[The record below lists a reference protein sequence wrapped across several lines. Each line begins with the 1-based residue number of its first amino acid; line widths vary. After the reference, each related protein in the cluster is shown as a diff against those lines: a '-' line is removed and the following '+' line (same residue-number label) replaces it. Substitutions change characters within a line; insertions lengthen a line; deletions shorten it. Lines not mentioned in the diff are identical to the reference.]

1 MSVLLTVDRCADTP
15 IWKQISSRVAH
26 LVDEGALLPG
36 SHLPP
41 TRHLAGQLG
50 VNRTTV
56 CRAYEELGALGY
68 LESRP
73 GSYSTVR
80 GRARPLAG
88 GSPGGAALIDWG
100 QAAAPGAREAF
111 DHLAALPSLPP
122 PGRGAIDFASLTADT
137 SLCPTADLR
146 RAVKHVL
153 LERGAALL
161 DYGDPAGFPPLR
173 ETLAR
178 RMRAHGV
185 TVSPDE
191 ILVTQ
196 GAQQALELVLKLLG
210 RSGAAVAVESP
221 TYGLVIPLL
230 RLFNLRPIEIPI
242 LPDGLDL
249 DALEAALGRERPAL
263 VYTMPNFQNPTGIT
277 TSQAHRERLL
287 ALCEAHRVPLLE
299 DGFEEEMKYFG
310 KAVLPIKSMDTR
322 GAIIYVGTFSK
333 VIFPGL
339 RVGWIAAD
347 RECIRRL
354 AVLNRCGT
362 LSGSTLDQAA
372 VHRFCESG
380 RYEAYLRKL
389 HTVYRRRMQ
398 TLLRSL
404 RARMP
409 AGRVSWTEPAGG
421 CTLWLS
427 LSGAGAPAERAVLD
441 RARAEGVAVTP
452 GSFFF
457 PNGTAGVSFRLS
469 IARVKAHEIDEG
481 CQRLARAIAGAS

>member
-1 MSVLLTVDRCADTP
+1 
-15 IWKQISSRVAH
+15 
-26 LVDEGALLPG
+26 
-36 SHLPP
+36 
-41 TRHLAGQLG
+41 
-50 VNRTTV
+50 
-56 CRAYEELGALGY
+56 
-68 LESRP
+68 
-73 GSYSTVR
+73 
-80 GRARPLAG
+80 
-88 GSPGGAALIDWG
+88 
-100 QAAAPGAREAF
+100 
-111 DHLAALPSLPP
+111 
-122 PGRGAIDFASLTADT
+122 
-137 SLCPTADLR
+137 
-146 RAVKHVL
+146 VL

-310 KAVLPIKSMDTR
+310 RAVLPIKALDR
-322 GAIIYVGTFSK
+322 QQVVLYCGTFSK
-333 VIFPGL
+333 VLFPGVRIGWL
-339 RVGWIAAD
+339 VAARPCLERLTALRRVGEIAPSAVLQAALAEFGERGYFD
-347 RECIRRL
+347 LHLSRMHRVFRKRMSLALRTLRESLPKTWAEWQEPHGGYLIWLRLLRPPGQAPPDWPRLLAARGVEVRLGAGFFVAPPDLMHVRLSISTLDEDEIVTGIRRL
-354 AVLNRCGT
+354 V
-362 LSGSTLDQAA
+362 AA
-372 VHRFCESG
+372 VADAH
-380 RYEAYLRKL
+380 
-389 HTVYRRRMQ
+389 
-398 TLLRSL
+398 
-404 RARMP
+404 
-409 AGRVSWTEPAGG
+409 
-421 CTLWLS
+421 
-427 LSGAGAPAERAVLD
+427 GAPR
-441 RARAEGVAVTP
+441 
-452 GSFFF
+452 
-457 PNGTAGVSFRLS
+457 TAT
-469 IARVKAHEIDEG
+469 DE
-481 CQRLARAIAGAS
+481 